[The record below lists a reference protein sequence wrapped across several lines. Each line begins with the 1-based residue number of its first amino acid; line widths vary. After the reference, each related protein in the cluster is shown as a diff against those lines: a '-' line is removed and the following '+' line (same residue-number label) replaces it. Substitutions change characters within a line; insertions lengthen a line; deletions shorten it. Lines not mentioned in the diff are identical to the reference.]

1 MDKILVVCS
10 SEKGRKVYSDNL
22 KSMGY
27 IHIDTEN
34 NGAAARRRL
43 IEDDYNIIIIDTP
56 LKDELGSDLA
66 VEISQKGSSGVV
78 LFVKAIEA
86 DMIGS
91 RVEEQG
97 VFVIPK
103 PFTKS
108 IFYQGVKFVFT
119 SVKKFSML
127 KQEKN
132 KLIKQVEDIKKV
144 DRAKCLLIQYNK
156 MTEEQAHR
164 YLEKQAMDLRIS
176 RRAVA
181 DKIINYFEV

>member
-1 MDKILVVCS
+1 MDKVLVICS
-10 SEKGRKVYSDNL
+10 SSKGIKVYTDNL
-22 KSMGY
+22 KSIGF
-27 IHIDTEN
+27 IQVDVEQ

-43 IEDDYNIIIIDTP
+43 INDDYNIVLIDTP
-56 LKDELGSDLA
+56 LKDEFGSELA
-66 VEISQKGSSGVV
+66 IKLSENGNMGVV
-78 LFVKAIEA
+78 LVCKAIDA
-86 DMIGS
+86 DMVS
-91 RVEEQG
+91 AKVEEYG

-108 IFYQGVKFVFT
+108 IFYQGIKFVLT
-119 SVKKFSML
+119 SIKRFSKMKK
-127 KQEKN
+127 EKN
-132 KLIKQVEDIKKV
+132 KLLKQVDDIKKI

-156 MTEEQAHR
+156 MTEDEAHR